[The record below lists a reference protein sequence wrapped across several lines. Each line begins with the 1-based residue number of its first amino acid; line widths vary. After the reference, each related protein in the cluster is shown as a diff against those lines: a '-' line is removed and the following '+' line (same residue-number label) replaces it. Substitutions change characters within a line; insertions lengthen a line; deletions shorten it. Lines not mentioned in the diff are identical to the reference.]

1 MSDLLESLGIH
12 PYQAPQPLK
21 PAGTFEPTKLFNVV
35 DRLSTW
41 TETPITSGSLMQVRE
56 DVAFLLAS
64 HLDYYQRYQKWE
76 AMYWYQQDKEDNG
89 NIAISW
95 RERAEEM
102 ERKLKAAKSV
112 LWMARQYVDQ
122 LAPGS
127 EATDQAAYRMAAV
140 EEILES

>member
-41 TETPITSGSLMQVRE
+41 TETPSTSGSLMQVRE

-102 ERKLKAAKSV
+102 EAKLVAIKADLEVARDAESPGDMLDGINAALAV
-112 LWMARQYVDQ
+112 L
-122 LAPGS
+122 
-127 EATDQAAYRMAAV
+127 AT
-140 EEILES
+140 